1 MTPFNTQL
9 LALSIQCAATYKIA
23 YDSGMA
29 CAPDLLQAHIA
40 IRQALPYGDD
50 GKHIGHEIVH
60 PMTQVSPS
68 QPFESSDLEVA
79 E

>member
-40 IRQALPYGDD
+40 IRQALPYGD
-50 GKHIGHEIVH
+50 EIVH